1 MLSSSGPCERARL
14 DVPGAFPDVSMATR
28 IPRLALLVCDI
39 PIPEVRKDH
48 GDYQKIFDSLFRA
61 SMPDGLADFTLDP
74 YDVRYAKEYPQT
86 GDLDT
91 YDGIVITGS
100 GNVPFQFSGAR

>member
-1 MLSSSGPCERARL
+1 
-14 DVPGAFPDVSMATR
+14 
-28 IPRLALLVCDI
+28 
-39 PIPEVRKDH
+39 
-48 GDYQKIFDSLFRA
+48 
-61 SMPDGLADFTLDP
+61 MPDGLADFTLDP